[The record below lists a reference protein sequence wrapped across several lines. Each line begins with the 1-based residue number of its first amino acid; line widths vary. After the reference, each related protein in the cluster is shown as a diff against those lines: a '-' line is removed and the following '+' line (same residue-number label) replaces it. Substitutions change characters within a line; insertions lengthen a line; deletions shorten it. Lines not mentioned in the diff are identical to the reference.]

1 MTGYSAGDLARQLA
15 ARAEDACRHYLSNGT
30 RAGRYW
36 QVGDVYNTKGR
47 SLYVRLYGP
56 LAGPGAAGKWTDS
69 AAAGQHGDLLDLI
82 RLNRDCR
89 TLAEAM
95 AEARAFLALPPGPEP
110 PRIHDSISGS
120 PPPCQRSA
128 TEAARRLFAAGHPI
142 TGTLAETYL
151 RTRGINIFHGP
162 ALRFHPA
169 VQYRAHDGAPLQ
181 RLPALI
187 AAVTDHDGEITGVH
201 RTWLATNGRGLA
213 PLPSPRRAL
222 GALLGHGVRF
232 PAIGSSPANRL
243 IVGEGIETVL
253 SVRSALP
260 DWPTVAALSAN
271 HLAALIPPPGLTV
284 LAIARDDDEAGRQAA
299 RRLRQCAQ
307 ARGITVIDLVPRLD
321 DFNEDLRRFGLVNLQ
336 RRLRDR
342 IGTP

>member
-1 MTGYSAGDLARQLA
+1 M
-15 ARAEDACRHYLSNGT
+15 RHHVLGCSG
-30 RAGRYW
+30 G
-36 QVGDVYNTKGR
+36 
-47 SLYVRLYGP
+47 S
-56 LAGPGAAGKWTDS
+56 GA
-69 AAAGQHGDLLDLI
+69 H
-82 RLNRDCR
+82 
-89 TLAEAM
+89 
-95 AEARAFLALPPGPEP
+95 
-110 PRIHDSISGS
+110 
-120 PPPCQRSA
+120 
-128 TEAARRLFAAGHPI
+128 
-142 TGTLAETYL
+142 TYL
-151 RTRGINIFHGP
+151 ESRIRATRC
-162 ALRFHPA
+162 PA

-243 IVGEGIETVL
+243 IAGEGIETVL

-271 HLAALIPPPGLTV
+271 HLAALIPPPDLTV

-299 RRLRQCAQ
+299 RRLRHYAQ

-342 IGTP
+342 IGAP